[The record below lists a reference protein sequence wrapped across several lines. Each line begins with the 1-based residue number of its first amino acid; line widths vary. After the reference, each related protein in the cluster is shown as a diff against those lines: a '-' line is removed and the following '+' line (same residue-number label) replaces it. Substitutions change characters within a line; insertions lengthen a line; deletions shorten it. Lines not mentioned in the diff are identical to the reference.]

1 MGNKDSRPSGFLDD
15 DEIDIGA
22 LIKRLW
28 SGKYWIILFTAAAS
42 VVGLVTALGT
52 APTYRADALMQ
63 LEEKSGQLAL
73 PAALS
78 ELTSTD
84 PRSVTEIEIV
94 NSRLVLGQAVAEA
107 RVDWLVTPHR
117 LPKPL
122 AALDALEVPLPDTE
136 FLASYT
142 RRGEQL
148 RLDLLE
154 VPSEW
159 IGQPLLLTVQEKG
172 RFTVVLPDES
182 TREGLVDV
190 TLSESE
196 TGFALRIGMIQ
207 AAPSREFAI
216 VHLPENAAIRRLRDR
231 LSVSERGR
239 QSGILELNLTGQ
251 DMLETERS
259 LDAITKAFLRQ
270 NIARSAAEADS
281 SLTFVESQLPE
292 AEARTRAA
300 EAALN
305 RYRQEQQAI
314 DLSFEGQSL
323 LTQIGALE
331 DELQTLVAEEEIL
344 AARYTPNHPAYQQ
357 LMSTKERV
365 ELRLDGLRDE
375 VANLPQTQREVL
387 NLTRDFELAQAAYL
401 ELQNRAQELRVLRA
415 SSIGNVRI
423 VDPATI
429 DERPIAPRRARILAL
444 HMLLGMFAGVGFV
457 LVQNALRKGV
467 QSADEIGRLGL
478 PVYATLNLS
487 KNAGGP
493 SARGAKLPIVSLT
506 NPTDI
511 TVEGFRSLRT
521 SLHFAMLDAKSRS
534 ITLTSAAPE
543 AGKSFCSV
551 NLAVVAAQAGQK
563 VCVVDADLRKGT
575 LRRYFNVAKHEL
587 GLADYLSGKAEL
599 EDILVTG
606 PIPGLFFIP
615 SGLYPPNPS
624 ELLMRDRLK
633 ELIVSLDGYFDLTVF
648 DTPPALAVTD
658 PIIVGHSTG
667 AVIAV
672 VRFDQTRDSEILAIQ
687 THLEQGGTK
696 LSGAILNGFDP
707 RRAKAGYSYDY
718 SYRYEYQSDPREP

>member
-1 MGNKDSRPSGFLDD
+1 MGNKNSGPAGSLDD
-15 DEIDIGA
+15 NEIDIGA
-22 LIKRLW
+22 LIGQLW
-28 SGKYWIILFTAAAS
+28 SGKHWIILFTAVAS

-52 APTYRADALMQ
+52 ASTYRADALLQ

-78 ELTSTD
+78 DMTSND

-94 NSRLVLGQAVAEA
+94 KSRLVLGQAVAEA
-107 RVDWLVTPHR
+107 RVDWRVIPRR

-122 AALDALEVPLPDTE
+122 AALDALGLPLPDLE
-136 FLASYT
+136 LLESYA

-159 IGQPLLLTVQEKG
+159 IAQPLSLTVQEEG
-172 RFTVVLPDES
+172 RFTVVLPDKS
-182 TREGLVDV
+182 TREGRVDV
-190 TLSESE
+190 TISDSE
-196 TGFALRIGMIQ
+196 TGFALRIGMIE
-207 AAPSREFAI
+207 AAQSREFAI
-216 VHLPENAAIRRLRDR
+216 VHLPENAAIRSLRGR

-239 QSGILELNLTGQ
+239 QSGILELNLIGQ
-251 DMLETERS
+251 DPVETERS
-259 LDAITKAFLRQ
+259 LDAITKAFVRQ
-270 NIARSAAEADS
+270 NITRSAAEADS

-323 LTQIGALE
+323 LTQIGAME
-331 DELQTLVAEEEIL
+331 NELQTLVAEEETL

-357 LMSTKERV
+357 LVSLKERV
-365 ELRLDGLRDE
+365 QLRLDGLRDE
-375 VANLPQTQREVL
+375 VANLPQMQREVL

-429 DERPIAPRRARILAL
+429 DERPIAPRRSRILAFTTL
-444 HMLLGMFAGVGFV
+444 IGMFAGVGFV
-457 LVQNALRKGV
+457 LLQNALRKGL

-493 SARGAKLPIVSLT
+493 NVRGAKLPIIALT

-563 VCVVDADLRKGT
+563 VCVVDADLRKGM
-575 LRRYFNVAKHEL
+575 LRRYFNVAKQEL
-587 GLADYLSGKAEL
+587 GLADYLSGRAEL

-633 ELIVSLDGYFDLTVF
+633 ELVVNLDRHFDLSVF

-658 PIIVGHSTG
+658 PIIVGQSTG

-672 VRFDQTRDSEILAIQ
+672 VRFDKTRDSEILAIQ
-687 THLEQGGTK
+687 TQVEQGGAK
-696 LSGAILNGFDP
+696 LSGAIFNGFDP

-718 SYRYEYQSDPREP
+718 SYRYEYQSDPRKP